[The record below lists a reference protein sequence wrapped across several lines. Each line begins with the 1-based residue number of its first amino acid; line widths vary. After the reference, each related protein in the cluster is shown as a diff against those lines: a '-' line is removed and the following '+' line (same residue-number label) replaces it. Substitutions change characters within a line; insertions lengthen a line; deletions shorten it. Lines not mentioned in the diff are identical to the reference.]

1 MSTAALA
8 SARRRRTTVEPQLA
22 SQNVSNKPTQQE
34 LQNSI
39 KQAVPPPQS
48 LTPLQI
54 LQLHDNK
61 LKDLEAL
68 VVELNSEE
76 YITNVV
82 EEKINDLMQLKLST
96 FSNDLDKLKPQNYDT
111 NSIETKLQ
119 MLGTKL
125 QMLES
130 TIQTNL
136 TIQTVRF
143 DEFKNGLQD
152 NFTTFKE
159 NTIKMIDLLINKET
173 HNSHP
178 NVSIP
183 SSGDSTINVEKLEM
197 LTKEVNEL
205 KLLVIKNQTLAL
217 ETCNS
222 LINMKD
228 DFKLYSEKMAQ
239 ITDKIGSMNNM
250 CCANEQCD
258 PAQMF
263 LQSFM
268 KNKLFGGANKIN
280 MDGNFEDNE
289 EDYDNN
295 YDEIINTT
303 KLHIDSNTEEIVLD
317 NEEIVLDN
325 EEINMDTNE
334 LIIDENQL
342 QEILELNAMEEINLN
357 STSLAQDMID
367 EIKNISLVNA
377 KDSLETSAETQL
389 AETQL
394 AETQLAE
401 TQLAETQL
409 EVN

>member
-119 MLGTKL
+119 ML
-125 QMLES
+125 ES

-178 NVSIP
+178 NVSIT

-250 CCANEQCD
+250 YCANEQCD

-289 EDYDNN
+289 EDYGDDNN

-325 EEINMDTNE
+325 EEINMETNE

-401 TQLAETQL
+401 TQL

>member
-119 MLGTKL
+119 ML
-125 QMLES
+125 ES

-183 SSGDSTINVEKLEM
+183 SSGDSSINVEKLEM

-250 CCANEQCD
+250 YCANEQCD

-289 EDYDNN
+289 EDYGDDNN

-325 EEINMDTNE
+325 EEINMETNE

>member
-34 LQNSI
+34 SQNSI

-119 MLGTKL
+119 MLETKL

-130 TIQTNL
+130 TIQANL

-228 DFKLYSEKMAQ
+228 DFKLYGEKMAQ

-250 CCANEQCD
+250 CCATEQCD

-289 EDYDNN
+289 EDYGDDNN
-295 YDEIINTT
+295 YDEISNTS

-367 EIKNISLVNA
+367 EIKNISLVND
-377 KDSLETSAETQL
+377 KDSL
-389 AETQL
+389 
-394 AETQLAE
+394 
-401 TQLAETQL
+401 ETQL

>member
-8 SARRRRTTVEPQLA
+8 SARRRRTAVEPQLA

-34 LQNSI
+34 SQNSI

-119 MLGTKL
+119 MLETKL

-250 CCANEQCD
+250 YCANEQCD

-289 EDYDNN
+289 EDYGDDNN

-325 EEINMDTNE
+325 EEINMETNE

-394 AETQLAE
+394 
-401 TQLAETQL
+401 
-409 EVN
+409 

>member
-119 MLGTKL
+119 ML
-125 QMLES
+125 ES

-183 SSGDSTINVEKLEM
+183 SSGDSSINVEKLEM

-250 CCANEQCD
+250 YCANEQCD

-289 EDYDNN
+289 EDYGDDNN

-325 EEINMDTNE
+325 EEINMETNE

-401 TQLAETQL
+401 TQL

>member
-8 SARRRRTTVEPQLA
+8 SARRRRTAVEPQLA

-34 LQNSI
+34 SQNSI

-119 MLGTKL
+119 MLETKL

-250 CCANEQCD
+250 YCANEQCD

-289 EDYDNN
+289 EDYGDDNN

-325 EEINMDTNE
+325 EEINMETNE

-357 STSLAQDMID
+357 STSLKQDVFD
-367 EIKNISLVNA
+367 EIRNISLDNNETN
-377 KDSLETSAETQL
+377 LETPTEIQL
-389 AETQL
+389 S
-394 AETQLAE
+394 
-401 TQLAETQL
+401 
-409 EVN
+409 VN

>member
-8 SARRRRTTVEPQLA
+8 SARRRRTAVEPQLA

-34 LQNSI
+34 SQNSI

-119 MLGTKL
+119 MLETKL

-250 CCANEQCD
+250 YCANEQCD

-289 EDYDNN
+289 EDYGDDNN

-325 EEINMDTNE
+325 EEINMETNE

-394 AETQLAE
+394 
-401 TQLAETQL
+401 